1 MLTTLSSFGLRSDQ
15 LLTWSDEYT
24 ERTCCRAAKTPRRSC
39 APTAPTQICAAGLS
53 DRAIQ
58 TVWQAGMQVRRWPW
72 TWAQVLP
79 VSELSWPAAANG
91 LRAPGVLLA
100 NGGVPRELPP
110 NPRDLRGHLRDQ
122 PRIVAPSRG
131 ALKRCYERAAG
142 CRPYPHRCGIGRRA
156 SGQYAGRLARRQRG
170 KFAFCGGGR

>member
-1 MLTTLSSFGLRSDQ
+1 MLTSISLMILISDQ
-15 LLTWSDEYT
+15 FYTWSDGYT
-24 ERTCCRAAKTPRRSC
+24 ERTRRRTAKTPQRSC
-39 APTAPTQICAAGLS
+39 APAAAAEIDPAGLPY
-53 DRAIQ
+53 RAIQ
-58 TVWQAGMQVRRWPW
+58 AMWQAGMQVRRRSR
-72 TWAQVLP
+72 TRAEVLS
-79 VSELSWPAAANG
+79 VRKLSWPAAANG
-91 LRAPGVLLA
+91 LRATGCLRANSGVSRQLSPKPGDSGS
-100 NGGVPRELPP
+100 N
-110 NPRDLRGHLRDQ
+110 LRDQ